1 MSICLI
7 DVRLYLSNLMVVNM
21 TPRKAKQTQ
30 TEKTDLVRVSFEVSK
45 EIRSEFKAK
54 LALENQTLREVF
66 VDFMKK
72 YIKKN
77 P

>member
-1 MSICLI
+1 MI

-30 TEKTDLVRVSFEVSK
+30 AEKTDLVRVSFEVSK

-54 LALENQTLREVF
+54 LALENQTLRDVF

-72 YIKKN
+72 YIKTN